1 MIAAL
6 ALIAAWVPTTTD
18 APVLLQRTSK
28 AGEKLNY
35 AVRSRLVTETQEIG
49 TTTFIPSII
58 EIGYDFT
65 AEATGTKP
73 DGIYDFRYKR
83 PTMNITEGEK
93 TSVEKTNF
101 DLMITLSPINEF
113 LEVKDLTP
121 KKADKPGTKGLRTFA
136 PSGSATQDIVMG
148 GVIGQFISEIQ
159 RLALFIGSID
169 TAIDFQPKLDLREVS
184 KGDTWKRTVSY
195 SPQKLASKNN
205 KSVMQRL
212 DYIYTY
218 DGVIEAG
225 GQKVHRVTATLDMK
239 ADLLQYIRD
248 NVDLTKATLHFSDI
262 SFNLRA
268 KIEFDLDLKTG
279 HTLKADAKSEGGF
292 KIAVTE
298 YPDDPLV
305 EQKLKGATTL
315 KLVKRG

>member
-1 MIAAL
+1 
-6 ALIAAWVPTTTD
+6 
-18 APVLLQRTSK
+18 VLLQRTSK

-83 PTMNITEGEK
+83 PTMNITEGDEK
-93 TSVEKTNF
+93 TVEKTNF

-121 KKADKPGTKGLRTFA
+121 KKADKPGTKGLRAFQPTG
-136 PSGSATQDIVMG
+136 PVGQDVVMG

-212 DYIYTY
+212 DYVYTY
-218 DGVIEAG
+218 DGVVDAG
-225 GQKVHRVTATLDMK
+225 GQKVHRVVATLDMK

-262 SFNLRA
+262 SFNLKAR
-268 KIEFDLDLKTG
+268 IEFDLDLKTG

-298 YPDDPLV
+298 YPDDPLI
-305 EQKLKGATTL
+305 EQKLRGSTTL